1 MSKTPSRDA
10 TRAPLP
16 AHVSPHPSSQARLEH
31 LLGNM
36 NAPDLDEAP
45 EFPKDAGVKARKQ
58 LKTLHNQRLRGAFVK
73 LTDTHLVQ
81 AAQKQ
86 FKKHAEQWGVVVR
99 KVPKHKEGRKSPI
112 FHTYVRV
119 LRCNQER
126 YRRWVAAR
134 KSAEAKPAADAAAA
148 RGRRRGQ
155 AGEGGGDSWPSG
167 REARQARDVRN
178 RTTMY
183 EPRATRCTDHAS
195 SATRERT
202 GVARRTKRRRRVR
215 STLHNDE
222 TNTAMGRHRLPTPSG
237 PAPRLFGVV
246 VGLKASSGMRS
257 SAHTPRRPR
266 DRSDRE
272 RLVRRRELVVARARD
287 RPAGEGPSRD
297 ASRARI
303 LGISV
308 VRSERGAFRD
318 GDPRRP

>member
-134 KSAEAKPAADAAAA
+134 KSAEAKPAADAAAGA
-148 RGRRRGQ
+148 A
-155 AGEGGGDSWPSG
+155 AGAVE
-167 REARQARDVRN
+167 VK
-178 RTTMY
+178 
-183 EPRATRCTDHAS
+183 
-195 SATRERT
+195 REREEAT
-202 GVARRTKRRRRVR
+202 AGRADAKRVKR
-215 STLHNDE
+215 E
-222 TNTAMGRHRLPTPSG
+222 T
-237 PAPRLFGVV
+237 
-246 VGLKASSGMRS
+246 
-257 SAHTPRRPR
+257 
-266 DRSDRE
+266 
-272 RLVRRRELVVARARD
+272 
-287 RPAGEGPSRD
+287 
-297 ASRARI
+297 
-303 LGISV
+303 
-308 VRSERGAFRD
+308 
-318 GDPRRP
+318 

>member
-36 NAPDLDEAP
+36 DAPDLDEAP

-134 KSAEAKPAADAAAA
+134 KSAEAKPAADAAAGA
-148 RGRRRGQ
+148 
-155 AGEGGGDSWPSG
+155 AGAVE
-167 REARQARDVRN
+167 VK
-178 RTTMY
+178 
-183 EPRATRCTDHAS
+183 
-195 SATRERT
+195 REREEAT
-202 GVARRTKRRRRVR
+202 AGRADAKRVKR
-215 STLHNDE
+215 E
-222 TNTAMGRHRLPTPSG
+222 T
-237 PAPRLFGVV
+237 
-246 VGLKASSGMRS
+246 
-257 SAHTPRRPR
+257 
-266 DRSDRE
+266 
-272 RLVRRRELVVARARD
+272 
-287 RPAGEGPSRD
+287 
-297 ASRARI
+297 
-303 LGISV
+303 
-308 VRSERGAFRD
+308 
-318 GDPRRP
+318 